1 MLYREWKQ
9 RYYGIGDD
17 AKETAVTSTS
27 FFRRISHYLVQVN
40 GMRF

>member
-1 MLYREWKQ
+1 MLYREWKH
-9 RYYGIGDD
+9 GIGDD